1 MMFQRRPFISQRE
14 KALALRDTGQSRHR
28 RDPEA
33 ARQHRPKKPGAFGYT
48 RKP

>member
-14 KALALRDTGQSRHR
+14 KRLPCVTRVSRGIVATLKR
-28 RDPEA
+28 PA
-33 ARQHRPKKPGAFGYT
+33 QHRPMEPGAFGQT